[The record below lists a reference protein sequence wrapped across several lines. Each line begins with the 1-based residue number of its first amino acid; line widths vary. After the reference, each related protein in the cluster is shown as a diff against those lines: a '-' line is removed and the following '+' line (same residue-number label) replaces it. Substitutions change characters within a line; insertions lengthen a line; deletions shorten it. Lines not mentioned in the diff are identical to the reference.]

1 MSVPQP
7 EKDALRKPGYKGLT
21 RLRNACGWSLAGLA
35 SAWRFEE
42 AFRVEVV
49 LSAILAPVGLW
60 LGEGGVEKA
69 LLMTSLLLVLAVELV
84 NSSVESVVDRIGAE
98 DHVLS
103 KRAKDIGSAAVF
115 VALANVAVV
124 WGLVLAF

>member
-1 MSVPQP
+1 MNVPDG
-7 EKDALRKPGYKGLT
+7 ERDALRKPGYKGLT
-21 RLRNACGWSLAGLA
+21 RLRNACGWSLAGLI

-49 LSAILAPVGLW
+49 LSAILVPLGLW

-69 LLMTSLLLVLAVELV
+69 LLLTSLLLVLAVELV
-84 NSSVESVVDRIGAE
+84 NSSVESVVDRISNE
-98 DHVLS
+98 HHVLS

-115 VALANVAVV
+115 VALVNVAVV

>member
-1 MSVPQP
+1 MNVPDG
-7 EKDALRKPGYKGLT
+7 ERDALRKPGYKGLT

-49 LSAILAPVGLW
+49 LCVILAPLGLW

-69 LLMTSLLLVLAVELV
+69 LLLTSLLLVLAVELL

-115 VALANVAVV
+115 VALVNVAVV